1 MADQKTSLSPLDFTQ
16 YPNIDSDPTQMQ
28 KNIDTQNK
36 AYDDLQQR
44 YSQPNWFK
52 FAAGMLKPQLGG
64 FFASLGSGAEA
75 LGENLER
82 QKEMAFPIA
91 QARAQLSA
99 QQYMLDRRNKSNQ
112 ILEQYH
118 SQHPEVSGYSADII
132 RQASEQDP
140 NNPAVVSA
148 IKNIELNNKQYEI
161 TRQGLQDQY
170 AAGRI
175 SKDEYTQRIADLSG
189 QLNQPLEKNVG
200 TIASKNQ
207 PDQTVPAKIGLDT
220 DAFLGASHQLSGL
233 QPGQKT
239 KSTATGPG
247 DLLESTIN
255 DLKARHNL
263 PDGYGTDPK
272 ITQQYEQALLQ
283 DNAKA
288 LNSGKL
294 DNSAL
299 NHRALWWFGSG
310 DGVKLLNADNTTK
323 LGDVLSDKVLSSN
336 NLNKNSTVG
345 ALKSRIS
352 GELYDKGI
360 EPTAIVGGQAPS
372 TAAPKVSTYEDIGL
386 TGPQTQEQAQKAA
399 ADREA
404 IYANQYNHILNSYPR
419 SITDDRE
426 VRLNRA
432 LNLMHGKDGKDVQD
446 AMGLLWQNSGFR
458 DAIGNLVNEGAT
470 GSIDPYAFNVRLSAN
485 LDKFLTSFKD
495 EKVRAKLQEINR
507 IIMNDAFNDFKEGA
521 KALGGG
527 HINQAEFQSISSR
540 FPSTSDPS
548 SAASQWLLSRLADNK
563 FNAQSYKDAIEYGKH
578 PVYGKANVLHSNFF
592 NNYDN
597 YQNTLNSH
605 KKDLDRALNSIGQ

>member
-75 LGENLER
+75 LGENLEQ
-82 QKEMAFPIA
+82 QKAMALPIA

-161 TRQGLQDQY
+161 ARQGLQDQY

-360 EPTAIVGGQAPS
+360 EPTAIVGGQPTNQKQEFLTLEQS
-372 TAAPKVSTYEDIGL
+372 GL
-386 TGPQTQEQAQKAA
+386 TGPQAQEMVAKSASE
-399 ADREA
+399 REA
-404 IYANQYNHILNSYPR
+404 MFANKFNHIVTSYDPNVTNAR
-419 SITDDRE
+419 SAN
-426 VRLNRA
+426 LKRA
-432 LNLMHGKDGKDVQD
+432 YDLMHGKDAQQVQE
-446 AMGLLWQNSGFR
+446 AMGQLWKDKGFVNAVEGVIN
-458 DAIGNLVNEGAT
+458 DGLNL
-470 GSIDPYAFNVRLSAN
+470 SISPGLSASFGLN
-485 LDKFLTSFKD
+485 LNDALT
-495 EKVRAKLQEINR
+495 RAKVDPAIRTKLLEINR
-507 IIMNDAFNDFKEGA
+507 IIMQDAQSDFREGA
-521 KALGGG
+521 KNLGGG
-527 HINQAEFQSISSR
+527 HINQSEFQSLRNQI
-540 FPSTSDPS
+540 PSTDNP
-548 SAASQWLLSRLADNK
+548 APLLSQWIMKRRAENK
-563 FNAQSYKDAIEYGKH
+563 LNASLYGATQQYLKDTNNDPKYS
-578 PVYGKANVLHSNFF
+578 HSNFF
-592 NNYDN
+592 KSTYSP
-597 YQNTLNSH
+597 YQNA
-605 KKDLDRALNSIGQ
+605 LDSYKSDYKNALNSIGE